1 MCFRRGHLED
11 LKRLCRSCPANG
23 SALLLLLL
31 RGRDLAI
38 SGHPVRRR
46 HLELRSRE
54 TDRPVTSSV
63 DRHLPATCSS
73 TQNRAKNYNLHQVNE
88 EGRVKPE
95 AHLNDHAAISTGRKT
110 RPMPNIG
117 KRNHNLTRKL
127 SEHVVE
133 SKTKQTMDIQYEIV
147 DTECIMK
154 MKFCRTMT
162 AHHRTVIPFCS
173 PENLLSKTVLTKTNT
188 NLSLR
193 HRNTQ
198 NTGCHNAFD
207 AILMKS
213 EYDVFSLRIFPPFSQ
228 KSCVQTR
235 PDIFRKC

>member
-73 TQNRAKNYNLHQVNE
+73 TQNRAKVPRFYFIARLCERGKQSWAPHQ
-88 EGRVKPE
+88 
-95 AHLNDHAAISTGRKT
+95 
-110 RPMPNIG
+110 PNITWILLLGVLFHICRLVCVRMRACWACGAHCVYLNWEGNWRLG
-117 KRNHNLTRKL
+117 KLVT
-127 SEHVVE
+127 
-133 SKTKQTMDIQYEIV
+133 Q
-147 DTECIMK
+147 
-154 MKFCRTMT
+154 FC
-162 AHHRTVIPFCS
+162 
-173 PENLLSKTVLTKTNT
+173 
-188 NLSLR
+188 
-193 HRNTQ
+193 
-198 NTGCHNAFD
+198 
-207 AILMKS
+207 
-213 EYDVFSLRIFPPFSQ
+213 
-228 KSCVQTR
+228 
-235 PDIFRKC
+235 